1 MKSYVGC
8 SMIIIKSRNEI
19 DRISRACAVLKEVF
33 EEITPYMVPGSSA
46 RDIDLLIESGIRS
59 RGGIPAF
66 KGYKGADGIPF
77 PASTCFSIDAEVV
90 HGIPGDRVLE
100 SGQIV
105 GLDIG
110 VDLDGYFGDAA
121 RTYLIGDVSEDVKRL
136 VTVTRE
142 SLDRGIAKARAGNRI
157 SDISHAVQ
165 NWAEG
170 KGFSVVRE
178 LSGHGVGKALHED
191 PQIPNFGLP
200 GRGAILREGMT
211 IAIEPMIN
219 MGGREVVTGSDG
231 WTVRT
236 LDNLPSAHWEETIVV
251 TDGDP
256 LILTRA

>member
-1 MKSYVGC
+1 
-8 SMIIIKSRNEI
+8 
-19 DRISRACAVLKEVF
+19 
-33 EEITPYMVPGSSA
+33 MVPGSSA

-178 LSGHGVGKALHED
+178 LSGHGVGK
-191 PQIPNFGLP
+191 
-200 GRGAILREGMT
+200 
-211 IAIEPMIN
+211 
-219 MGGREVVTGSDG
+219 REVVTGSDG